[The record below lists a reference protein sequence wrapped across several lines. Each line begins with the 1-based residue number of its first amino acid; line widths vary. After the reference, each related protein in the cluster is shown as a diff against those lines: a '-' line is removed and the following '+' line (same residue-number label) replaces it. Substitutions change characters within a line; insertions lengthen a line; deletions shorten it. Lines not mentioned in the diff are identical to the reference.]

1 MSQFQPGVRSLDFNE
16 QTKCLLVGTRGS
28 EIMEVDTNSGQKVK
42 TLIYGHF
49 EGTKQAELWG
59 CAVHAN

>member
-1 MSQFQPGVRSLDFNE
+1 MRSLDYDEKSKNV
-16 QTKCLLVGTRGS
+16 LVGTRGS
-28 EIMEVDTNSGQKVK
+28 EIIELNLGTGKKLK

-59 CAVHAN
+59 CAVHPT